1 MPVHKL
7 KPSKLAI
14 WRGIFAVSS
23 LWFLMHEPLTRII
36 TKDSV
41 SDVTQS
47 FAPDNTEV
55 AVRTAGVSF
64 SLLSA
69 TETSDTPRIKPT
81 PQTEELEQASKEL
94 ELQALEPQAREP
106 RTLDQQKQ
114 ELKEPKRTQPV
125 TGQTALKEV
134 TKETAEGVAS
144 EVAVSETS
152 PEIVTPKQEP
162 TEEQANPTTALS
174 DAANAVAASIP
185 VAVSTPAFLEPPQAP
200 HYSRSMRSRGLG
212 GVVIVEVLI
221 GAKGNQTELEIA
233 KSSGLPAL
241 DQSALS
247 AVRKWRF
254 KPHAVNGIN
263 VASRVHIPVR
273 FAIN

>member
-1 MPVHKL
+1 MPVHKI
-7 KPSKLAI
+7 KQSKLAI

-23 LWFLMHEPLTRII
+23 LWFLMHEPLARII

-41 SDVTQS
+41 YDVTQS
-47 FAPDNTEV
+47 FAPDNTEAV
-55 AVRTAGVSF
+55 VRTAGVSF

-69 TETSDTPRIKPT
+69 TQTLDTPRLKPT
-81 PQTEELEQASKEL
+81 PQTEELEQASKKL
-94 ELQALEPQAREP
+94 EPPALEPQTRNPQKPEP
-106 RTLDQQKQ
+106 KELKRKQLIKDQMALKELKKEVTTEVAKEVALSQTSSERVAQKQ
-114 ELKEPKRTQPV
+114 EPIKEPV
-125 TGQTALKEV
+125 
-134 TKETAEGVAS
+134 
-144 EVAVSETS
+144 
-152 PEIVTPKQEP
+152 
-162 TEEQANPTTALS
+162 NPTTALS
-174 DAANAVAASIP
+174 DTANAVAESIP

-200 HYSRSMRSRGLG
+200 HYPRSMRSRGLG
-212 GVVIVEVLI
+212 GIVIVEVLV
-221 GAKGNQTELEIA
+221 GAKGTQTELEIA

-254 KPHAVNGIN
+254 KPHAVNGVN

>member
-69 TETSDTPRIKPT
+69 KETSDTPRLKPT

-94 ELQALEPQAREP
+94 ELQALEP

-114 ELKEPKRTQPV
+114 EPKEPKRTQPV

-134 TKETAEGVAS
+134 TKEMAKDVAK
-144 EVAVSETS
+144 EVAASETS
-152 PEIVTPKQEP
+152 PEIVTQKQEP
-162 TEEQANPTTALS
+162 TKEQANPTSALS
-174 DAANAVAASIP
+174 DAANSVAASIP

-200 HYSRSMRSRGLG
+200 HYPRSMRSRGLG

-233 KSSGLPAL
+233 KSCGLPAL

>member
-1 MPVHKL
+1 M
-7 KPSKLAI
+7 SKYELFRDTLRSTHLQKSKHDHLRA
-14 WRGIFAVSS
+14 RQKVS
-23 LWFLMHEPLTRII
+23 L
-36 TKDSV
+36 
-41 SDVTQS
+41 
-47 FAPDNTEV
+47 NTEKET
-55 AVRTAGVSF
+55 RTQDPQP
-64 SLLSA
+64 SA
-69 TETSDTPRIKPT
+69 CLQPLKD
-81 PQTEELEQASKEL
+81 ASE
-94 ELQALEPQAREP
+94 R
-106 RTLDQQKQ
+106 QKQ

-200 HYSRSMRSRGLG
+200 HYPRSMRSRGLG